1 MANKAQELRDMEADQ
16 LIETA
21 LKARREL
28 FDLRFRHATG
38 ELENTSSIGAAR
50 RNVARTIT
58 ICNER
63 GLTIAEE
70 STK

>member
-16 LIETA
+16 LVETA

-28 FDLRFRHATG
+28 FDLRFRLATG

-58 ICNER
+58 ICKER